1 MEVKVKLGNFII
13 VAAIIL
19 ATPHLNAEG
28 EFKKLERT
36 SSQYPLLEIYFDN
49 NRINMTFFG
58 DDTSHQIQ
66 FDKEDVTASQNDVR
80 IRDVLVISKN
90 GIVFG
95 NTLYGPGLM
104 DRMALETNGDGETR
118 IVLYR
123 KDTVGVRSIRS
134 RRQNE
139 ISFLEDIIIAKDR
152 FLRGG
157 AVAFWG
163 DILVDGEVNEDV
175 VAIFGNI
182 TVGDN
187 AVVRGDVVSL
197 NGEVNLSKKA
207 TIYGA
212 IRTSSGKKNQ
222 GFDRWKKW
230 YRRDRFFSPVLMF
243 YYNRVDG
250 AAPYLGV
257 KYQDGDSVLPKFT
270 IYGGYGFES
279 ERWRFVAEA
288 EQTLLRSVP
297 LAAGGS
303 YYKKLSSNDNR
314 LLSEAEN
321 TAFALLAT
329 EDYKDYYEAEGG
341 SGYIRVRPA
350 GLLTARLGLMS
361 ERYKWLDGHKNLWS
375 LFGGSKRFGENFSTI
390 IEPMRGA
397 AIKQIDGSELSSVTF
412 SAVYETEMPEE
423 LFASSYWKGVF
434 DIEWAPG
441 EWNDDYVFTR
451 YLLSVTRYQGLS
463 RQSGLVLNGYY
474 GGADSPLPL
483 SRKYFLG
490 GLGTL
495 HGYEHKE
502 FYGSEFWLVNIEYGV
517 RFPNSE
523 MVGWLFYNVGQ
534 ISEEPVSLSD
544 AEVRHSAGLGLA
556 FGGDIRMLIGKRLDR
571 SDVSPRIYVRL
582 QNLFE

>member
-1 MEVKVKLGNFII
+1 MKLRRFII
-13 VAAIIL
+13 TAAIIL
-19 ATPHLNAEG
+19 TASFLNAAD
-28 EFKKLERT
+28 EFKKFERT
-36 SSQYPLLEIYFDN
+36 SSQKPLLEIYFDN
-49 NRINMTFFG
+49 DQINITIF
-58 DDTSHQIQ
+58 DNDTSFQVQ
-66 FDKEDVTASQNDVR
+66 FDKEDVRANQDEIR
-80 IRDVLVISKN
+80 IKDTLALSKK
-90 GIVFG
+90 GFALG
-95 NTLYGPGLM
+95 NQLYGPELM
-104 DRMALETNGDGETR
+104 GRMALETNGENETR

-123 KDTVGVRSIRS
+123 KDTAGVMPARS

-139 ISFLEDIIIAKDR
+139 ITFLEDIVIAKDR

-175 VAIFGNI
+175 VAIFGNVTI
-182 TVGDN
+182 GDN
-187 AVVRGDVVSL
+187 AVVRGNVVSL

-207 TIYGA
+207 TIYGS

-230 YRRDRFFSPVLMF
+230 YRRDRFFSPVVML

-257 KYQDGDSVLPKFT
+257 KYQDEDSVLPKFT

-288 EQTLLRSVP
+288 EQTVLRSLP
-297 LAAGGS
+297 LAVGGS
-303 YYKKLSSNDNR
+303 FYKKLSSNDGW

-341 SGYIRVRPA
+341 SGYVRVKPF
-350 GLLTARLGLMS
+350 GNLTARLGVMS
-361 ERYKWLDGHKNLWS
+361 EKYKWLDGHKNLWS

-390 IEPMRGA
+390 IEPVRGA
-397 AIKQIDGSELSSVTF
+397 AIKQLDGSELSSVTF
-412 SAVYETEMPEE
+412 SAAFETEMPEE
-423 LFASSYWKGVF
+423 LFASSYWKGVL

-451 YLLSVTRYQGLS
+451 YQLTVTRHQELS
-463 RQSGLVLNGYY
+463 RQSGLVFKGYY
-474 GGADSPLPL
+474 GGADNPLPL

-502 FYGSEFWLVNIEYGV
+502 FYGSEFWLANLEYGV

-523 MVGWLFYNVGQ
+523 MVGWIFYNVGQ
-534 ISEEPVSLSD
+534 ITEEPISLSE
-544 AEVRHSAGLGLA
+544 AEVRHSVGLGLA
-556 FGGDIRMLIGKRLDR
+556 FGNDIRMLVGKRLDR
-571 SDVSPRIYVRL
+571 SDVSPVIYVRF